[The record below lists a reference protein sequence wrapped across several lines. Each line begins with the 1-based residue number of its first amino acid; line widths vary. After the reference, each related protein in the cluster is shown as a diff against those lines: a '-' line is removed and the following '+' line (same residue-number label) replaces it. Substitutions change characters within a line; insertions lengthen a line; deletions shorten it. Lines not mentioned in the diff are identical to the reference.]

1 MQTKET
7 QEKAGFGQTAKDL
20 LSNRALLGII
30 LAALLLLVAQIMTQ
44 SINQYLFIDY
54 FKNKEALSV
63 MTLAGVLPS
72 LALAP
77 FAVPVS
83 KRFGKKEIGIF
94 GCLCSAISCFLLFF
108 LHTKSAALYIGIN
121 ILGFLGFGIFNL
133 ILWAFITDVIDDQEV
148 RTGKREDGTIYAA
161 YSFARK
167 IGQAFAGGLGGYAL
181 GIIGFN
187 SAKTIQTQ
195 EVLDGIY
202 NIATLLPGILYL
214 GVALSLLFLYPLNK
228 KRVEENITAL
238 KLRREQESAG

>member
-1 MQTKET
+1 M
-7 QEKAGFGQTAKDL
+7 
-20 LSNRALLGII
+20 
-30 LAALLLLVAQIMTQ
+30 
-44 SINQYLFIDY
+44 
-54 FKNKEALSV
+54 
-63 MTLAGVLPS
+63 
-72 LALAP
+72 
-77 FAVPVS
+77 
-83 KRFGKKEIGIF
+83 
-94 GCLCSAISCFLLFF
+94 
-108 LHTKSAALYIGIN
+108 
-121 ILGFLGFGIFNL
+121 

>member
-1 MQTKET
+1 MTTERVKVQTKET

-83 KRFGKKEIGIF
+83 KRFGKRKSEF
-94 GCLCSAISCFLLFF
+94 SVVCAVQFPVSCYFFFTQNQQPFILALTFWDFWDLEFL
-108 LHTKSAALYIGIN
+108 T
-121 ILGFLGFGIFNL
+121 
-133 ILWAFITDVIDDQEV
+133 
-148 RTGKREDGTIYAA
+148 
-161 YSFARK
+161 
-167 IGQAFAGGLGGYAL
+167 
-181 GIIGFN
+181 
-187 SAKTIQTQ
+187 
-195 EVLDGIY
+195 
-202 NIATLLPGILYL
+202 
-214 GVALSLLFLYPLNK
+214 
-228 KRVEENITAL
+228 
-238 KLRREQESAG
+238 

>member
-1 MQTKET
+1 MTTERVKVQTKET

-83 KRFGKKEIGIF
+83 KRFGKKGNRNFRLSVQCNFLFPAIF
-94 GCLCSAISCFLLFF
+94 SSHKIS
-108 LHTKSAALYIGIN
+108 SPLY
-121 ILGFLGFGIFNL
+121 
-133 ILWAFITDVIDDQEV
+133 WH
-148 RTGKREDGTIYAA
+148 
-161 YSFARK
+161 
-167 IGQAFAGGLGGYAL
+167 
-181 GIIGFN
+181 
-187 SAKTIQTQ
+187 
-195 EVLDGIY
+195 
-202 NIATLLPGILYL
+202 
-214 GVALSLLFLYPLNK
+214 
-228 KRVEENITAL
+228 
-238 KLRREQESAG
+238 